1 MSCVFYLNGLLPIS
15 THTEVDMQGIFESTM
30 TWYVQLKKEPLLD
43 IKEYIVLSSEA
54 TNISLCGVPLCTLLK
69 NIKDRD
75 LKAAC
80 FNYFTRYD
88 NISLI
93 DNNYD
98 AMTIDDDVLGEILDL
113 KYHNGI
119 SATNAAISC
128 IKSWILLSFPV
139 EKEWKQSVICLDDKN
154 KYKLINFYGANRYDV
169 IDKILKD
176 KKEGEEET
184 VEELFLRFKHRLNT
198 YEIQCSASFK
208 TNLLLMKKDEISHMI
223 NRLYTACSKNLIG
236 ACREEDTLY
245 RKCKGIG
252 YSTMFELKSAH
263 NLGIRFYLK
272 KNNNILIFGGI
283 GKKSDYK
290 GEKQS
295 NDMRRAY
302 GEIVKFENSTNS
314 SGG

>member
-1 MSCVFYLNGLLPIS
+1 MSCVFYLNDLLPIS
-15 THTEVDMQGIFESTM
+15 TPTNVDMQEIFESTM

-54 TNISLCGVPLCTLLK
+54 KNISLCGVPLSTLLK
-69 NIKDRD
+69 DIKDRD

-98 AMTIDDDVLGEILDL
+98 AKTIDDAVLGEILDL

-119 SATNAAISC
+119 SATNAAISS
-128 IKSWILLSFPV
+128 IKSWILLSFPI
-139 EKEWKQSVICLDDKN
+139 EKEWKQSVICLDDSN
-154 KYKLINFYGANRYDV
+154 RYKLVNFYGANRYDV
-169 IDKILKD
+169 IDKIFKD
-176 KKEGEEET
+176 KKKGEEET

-198 YEIQCSASFK
+198 YKIQCSASFK
-208 TNLLLMKKDEISHMI
+208 TNLLMMKKDEISHMI
-223 NRLYTACSKNLIG
+223 KRLYTACSKNLIS
-236 ACREEDTLY
+236 ACREEDALY
-245 RKCKGIG
+245 RKCKGIEC
-252 YSTMFELKSAH
+252 STMFELKSAH

-272 KNNNILIFGGI
+272 KKDNVLIFGGL

-290 GEKQS
+290 GNKQS
-295 NDMRRAY
+295 NDIKRAY
-302 GEIVKFENSTNS
+302 DEIVKIENSINS
-314 SGG
+314 SL